1 MVTFQEC
8 INEYLTR
15 LDCTDR
21 ELSAASG
28 ISAPVISR
36 YRRGTQ
42 RPEPDGEQ
50 WKKLAAGIATLAQER
65 GLEEITKTA
74 VETAFRDA
82 LTSREAFDKGRF
94 CRNLN
99 ELLEAF
105 SISNMELAR
114 YLSYDASYLSRIRSG
129 QRTPRDAAA
138 FALSVGRF
146 VARRC
151 QNGGEREQLAA
162 LMGASL
168 PADAGNE
175 EYARRVAQY
184 LCEGTSPENA
194 GNMDRFLQRIDE
206 FDLEE
211 YIRVIHFDEMKVLT
225 SPIQI
230 PAARFYTGLQELM
243 DAQLDFLKTTVL
255 SRSDSP
261 VTMYSDLPMTEM
273 SKDSQFPKKWMFGM
287 AMMLKKGLHLN
298 MIHNVDRPFHEM
310 MLGLESFIPM
320 YMTGQISPY
329 YLSGMQTSA
338 FRHLLWV
345 SGTAALQG
353 DCIVGHIGDGRMYLT
368 NRKSEVAH
376 YQKRAGQLL
385 KRAAPLMEIY
395 GSDRKEA
402 FAHFLQ
408 EDSAEIGSRRS
419 LLSDLP
425 LYTISDGLAK
435 RILSRCGISEQA
447 AILDY
452 VHAERQR
459 IERILE
465 HSRVC
470 DVLPDISE
478 AEFKRYPVGLS
489 LAGMFYPGDIR
500 LTYPEYRE
508 YLAQCDAFT
517 ATHSGYTCQR
527 DTNPPFRNIQI
538 TILEGSRVIVTK
550 NKSPV
555 IHFVIQHP
563 KMCAAIENMVLPV
576 VEPQPE
582 ERSEES

>member
-1 MVTFQEC
+1 MNLKSLKMTIGLLWLWVVVAQGQSFTA
-8 INEYLTR
+8 L
-15 LDCTDR
+15 
-21 ELSAASG
+21 
-28 ISAPVISR
+28 
-36 YRRGTQ
+36 
-42 RPEPDGEQ
+42 
-50 WKKLAAGIATLAQER
+50 WKQ
-65 GLEEITKTA
+65 
-74 VETAFRDA
+74 
-82 LTSREAFDKGRF
+82 
-94 CRNLN
+94 LN
-99 ELLEAF
+99 EAERKDLPQTVVEFA
-105 SISNMELAR
+105 
-114 YLSYDASYLSRIRSG
+114 SRIELK
-129 QRTPRDAAA
+129 A
-138 FALSVGRF
+138 
-146 VARRC
+146 
-151 QNGGEREQLAA
+151 
-162 LMGASL
+162 M
-168 PADAGNE
+168 
-175 EYARRVAQY
+175 
-184 LCEGTSPENA
+184 
-194 GNMDRFLQRIDE
+194 
-206 FDLEE
+206 
-211 YIRVIHFDEMKVLT
+211 
-225 SPIQI
+225 
-230 PAARFYTGLQELM
+230 QEK
-243 DAQLDFLKTTVL
+243 Q
-255 SRSDSP
+255 
-261 VTMYSDLPMTEM
+261 
-273 SKDSQFPKKWMFGM
+273 
-287 AMMLKKGLHLN
+287 
-298 MIHNVDRPFHEM
+298 
-310 MLGLESFIPM
+310 
-320 YMTGQISPY
+320 
-329 YLSGMQTSA
+329 
-338 FRHLLWV
+338 
-345 SGTAALQG
+345 
-353 DCIVGHIGDGRMYLT
+353 
-368 NRKSEVAH
+368 
-376 YQKRAGQLL
+376 AGQLL

-459 IERILE
+459 IEHILE

-582 ERSEES
+582 ERSKES

>member
-1 MVTFQEC
+1 MTFQKLL
-8 INEYLTR
+8 NDYLTQ
-15 LDCTDR
+15 LGCTAR
-21 ELSAASG
+21 ELSAVSG

-36 YRRGTQ
+36 YRSGSQ
-42 RPEPDGEQ
+42 SPDLAQ
-50 WKKLAAGIATLAQER
+50 CRKLSAGIAALAVER
-65 GLEEITKTA
+65 GWKEITQES
-74 VETAFRDA
+74 VESAFREA
-82 LTSREAFDKGRF
+82 LTFREGFDKERF
-94 CRNLN
+94 RHNLN
-99 ELLEAF
+99 ELLDAF
-105 SISNMELAR
+105 SIGNTELAR

-129 QRTPRDAAA
+129 QRTPRDTAA

-151 QNGGEREQLAA
+151 QSGGELEQLAA
-162 LMGASL
+162 LIGASL

-175 EYARRVAQY
+175 EYAREVAQY
-184 LCEGTSPENA
+184 LCAKDAVGST
-194 GNMDRFLQRIDE
+194 GNMERFLQKMDE

-211 YIRVIHFDEMKVLT
+211 YIRVIHFNEIKAPT
-225 SPIQI
+225 SPLQL
-230 PAARFYTGLQELM
+230 PTARFYTGLPELM
-243 DAQLDFLKTTVL
+243 DAQLDFLKATVL
-255 SRSDSP
+255 SRSASP

-287 AMMLKKGLHLN
+287 AMMLKRGLHLN

-368 NRKSEVAH
+368 NRKSDVAH

-385 KRAAPLMEIY
+385 KRALPLMEIY
-395 GSDRKEA
+395 GPDRKEA
-402 FAHFLQ
+402 FDRFLQ
-408 EDSAEIGSRRS
+408 ADSTEIGPRRS
-419 LLSDLP
+419 LLSSLP
-425 LYTISDGLAK
+425 IYTLSDGLAK
-435 RILSRCGISEQA
+435 RILSRCGVSEQA
-447 AILDY
+447 AIADY

-459 IERILE
+459 LERILE
-465 HSRVC
+465 RSTVS

-478 AEFKRYPVGLS
+478 EEFSRYPVGLS

-500 LTYPEYRE
+500 LTYPEYLE
-508 YLAQCDAFT
+508 YLNQCDAF
-517 ATHSGYTCQR
+517 AAAHPGYSCRR
-527 DTNPPFRNIQI
+527 DKDAPFRNIQI

-550 NKSPV
+550 NKSPS
-555 IHFVIQHP
+555 IHFVIRHS

-576 VEPQPE
+576 IEPLTD
-582 ERSEES
+582 ERSEEP

>member
-8 INEYLTR
+8 INEYLTQ
-15 LDCTDR
+15 LDCTAR
-21 ELSAASG
+21 ELSAVSG

-65 GLEEITKTA
+65 GLEAITKTA

-175 EYARRVAQY
+175 EYAHRVAQY

-211 YIRVIHFDEMKVLT
+211 YIWVIHFDEMKVLT

-243 DAQLDFLKTTVL
+243 GAQLDFLKTTVL

-385 KRAAPLMEIY
+385 KRASPLVEIY

-459 IERILE
+459 IEHILE

-576 VEPQPE
+576 IEPLTE

>member
-243 DAQLDFLKTTVL
+243 GAQLDFLKTTVL

-338 FRHLLWV
+338 FRHILWV
-345 SGTAALQG
+345 SGAAALQG
-353 DCIVGHIGDGRMYLT
+353 DCIAGHIGDGRMYLT

-376 YQKRAGQLL
+376 YQKQAGQLL
-385 KRAAPLMEIY
+385 KRASPLMEIY
-395 GSDRKEA
+395 GLDRKEA

>member
-465 HSRVC
+465 HSKVC

>member
-1 MVTFQEC
+1 MTFQER
-8 INEYLTR
+8 IIDYLTQ
-15 LDCTDR
+15 LDCTAR

-42 RPEPDGEQ
+42 SPEPNGAQ
-50 WKKLAAGIATLAQER
+50 WQKLVAGIAALAQER
-65 GLEEITKTA
+65 GLEEITQTA
-74 VETAFRDA
+74 VETAFRDD
-82 LTSREAFDKGRF
+82 LTSQSSFDKARF
-94 CRNLN
+94 CHNLN
-99 ELLEAF
+99 ELLETY
-105 SISNMELAR
+105 SIGNMELAR

-146 VARRC
+146 LVRRC
-151 QNGGEREQLAA
+151 QSAGQREHLAA
-162 LMGASL
+162 LIGASL

-175 EYARRVAQY
+175 EYARSVAQY
-184 LCEGTSPENA
+184 LCAGSSPESA
-194 GNMDRFLQRIDE
+194 GNMERFLQKMDE

-211 YIRVIHFDEMKVLT
+211 YIRVIRFDEMKAPT
-225 SPIQI
+225 SPIQL

-243 DAQLDFLKTTVL
+243 DAQLDFLKATVL
-255 SRSDSP
+255 SRSAGP

-338 FRHLLWV
+338 FRHMLWV
-345 SGTAALQG
+345 SGAAALQG
-353 DCIVGHIGDGRMYLT
+353 DCICGHIGDGRMYLT
-368 NRKSEVAH
+368 NRKSDVVH
-376 YQKRAGQLL
+376 YQKWAGQLL
-385 KRAAPLMEIY
+385 KRASPLMEIY
-395 GSDRKEA
+395 GPDRKEA
-402 FAHFLQ
+402 FARFLQ
-408 EDSAEIGSRRS
+408 ADSAEIGPRRS
-419 LLSDLP
+419 LLSSLP
-425 LYTISDGLAK
+425 IYTISDGLTK
-435 RILSRCGISEQA
+435 RILSRRGVSEQT

-459 IERILE
+459 IQQILE
-465 HSRVC
+465 HSTVL

-478 AEFKRYPVGLS
+478 EEFSRYPVGLS

-500 LTYPEYRE
+500 LTYPEYQE
-508 YLAQCDAFT
+508 YLTQCDAF
-517 ATHSGYTCQR
+517 AAAHSGYTCRR
-527 DTNPPFRNIQI
+527 DKDAPFRHIQI

-550 NKSPV
+550 NKSPA

-576 VEPQPE
+576 IEPLTA
-582 ERSEES
+582 ERSTKL

>member
-15 LDCTDR
+15 LDCTAR

-146 VARRC
+146 VARRG

-255 SRSDSP
+255 ARSDSP

>member
-1 MVTFQEC
+1 
-8 INEYLTR
+8 
-15 LDCTDR
+15 
-21 ELSAASG
+21 
-28 ISAPVISR
+28 
-36 YRRGTQ
+36 
-42 RPEPDGEQ
+42 
-50 WKKLAAGIATLAQER
+50 
-65 GLEEITKTA
+65 
-74 VETAFRDA
+74 
-82 LTSREAFDKGRF
+82 
-94 CRNLN
+94 
-99 ELLEAF
+99 
-105 SISNMELAR
+105 
-114 YLSYDASYLSRIRSG
+114 
-129 QRTPRDAAA
+129 
-138 FALSVGRF
+138 
-146 VARRC
+146 
-151 QNGGEREQLAA
+151 
-162 LMGASL
+162 
-168 PADAGNE
+168 
-175 EYARRVAQY
+175 
-184 LCEGTSPENA
+184 
-194 GNMDRFLQRIDE
+194 
-206 FDLEE
+206 
-211 YIRVIHFDEMKVLT
+211 
-225 SPIQI
+225 
-230 PAARFYTGLQELM
+230 
-243 DAQLDFLKTTVL
+243 
-255 SRSDSP
+255 
-261 VTMYSDLPMTEM
+261 MYSDLPMTEM

-376 YQKRAGQLL
+376 YQKQAGQLL
-385 KRAAPLMEIY
+385 KRASPLMEIY

-459 IERILE
+459 IEHILE

-576 VEPQPE
+576 VEPLTE

>member
-8 INEYLTR
+8 INEYLTQ
-15 LDCTDR
+15 LDCTAR
-21 ELSAASG
+21 ELSAVSG

-175 EYARRVAQY
+175 EYAHRVAQY

-255 SRSDSP
+255 ARSDSP

-419 LLSDLP
+419 LLSALP

-550 NKSPV
+550 NKTPV

-582 ERSEES
+582 ERSKES

>member
-8 INEYLTR
+8 INEYLTQ
-15 LDCTDR
+15 LDCTAR
-21 ELSAASG
+21 ELSAVSG

-175 EYARRVAQY
+175 EYAHRVAQY

-255 SRSDSP
+255 ARSDSP

-353 DCIVGHIGDGRMYLT
+353 DCIVGHIGDGRMHLT

-376 YQKRAGQLL
+376 YQKQAGQLL
-385 KRAAPLMEIY
+385 KRALPLMEIY

-576 VEPQPE
+576 VEPLTE